1 MMELIYV
8 VCSSVQEAK
17 LIGKSLVDER
27 LCACV
32 NIIPGMESIYHWDG
46 KIVEDK
52 EVVLLIKTLKG
63 TFDKISL
70 KVKELHSYD
79 VPSIFSIETL
89 NVDVEYLKWI
99 EASVS

>member
-1 MMELIYV
+1 M
-8 VCSSVQEAK
+8 VCSSEHEAK

-52 EVVLLIKTLKG
+52 EVVLLVKSSEGKFDEISNRVKG
-63 TFDKISL
+63 
-70 KVKELHSYD
+70 LHSYD
-79 VPSIFSIETL
+79 IPAIFSINSKDIEPDYR
-89 NVDVEYLKWI
+89 NWI
-99 EASVS
+99 NAELR